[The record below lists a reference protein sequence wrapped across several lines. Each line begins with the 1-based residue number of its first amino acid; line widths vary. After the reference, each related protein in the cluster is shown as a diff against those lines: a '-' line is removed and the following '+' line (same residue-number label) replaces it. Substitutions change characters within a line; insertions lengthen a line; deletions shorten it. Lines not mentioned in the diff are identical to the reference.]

1 MQTGCDKFPYFDWLM
16 LANPKRQRGIS
27 QRVNE
32 GPARD
37 VFRQFPA
44 QRTLNLKGRFP
55 ADLSRSKG

>member
-16 LANPKRQRGIS
+16 LANPKRQLGIS

-32 GPARD
+32 GPVRD

-44 QRTLNLKGRFP
+44 QRMKTFLR
-55 ADLSRSKG
+55 

>member
-27 QRVNE
+27 QRVNK

-37 VFRQFPA
+37 GFRQFPA
-44 QRTLNLKGRFP
+44 QRMKTFP
-55 ADLSRSKG
+55 R